1 MNVNYEKCIILSQ
14 QVYNSLIYGRE
25 GNNDP
30 SENSNTPSNTPSN
43 SSNSNQNV
51 NMNPIYS
58 INTPQDAQLPPPPP
72 PSEKPLPPASYS
84 PPPPPPELLP
94 TPALPPPPPP
104 TISTNTLPPP
114 PLPPSASTV
123 ALKRAK
129 AVAKRRIKKM
139 EIESPS
145 PSATA
150 VVPYTPPPPPTP
162 ILVNAEKKRSRK
174 EILKDEMQKAL
185 LQQYKEK
192 ARKLNGGNRA
202 KKSSD
207 PSELPKMI
215 THVTEKQLLS
225 SKLKRNAKKA
235 QLSLPRPTNKNK
247 VFKNDKGEKRK
258 LKEKEEQKKKQKK
271 GHNPKSKGYNPKFH
285 KWKLL

>member
-1 MNVNYEKCIILSQ
+1 
-14 QVYNSLIYGRE
+14 
-25 GNNDP
+25 
-30 SENSNTPSNTPSN
+30 
-43 SSNSNQNV
+43 
-51 NMNPIYS
+51 
-58 INTPQDAQLPPPPP
+58 
-72 PSEKPLPPASYS
+72 
-84 PPPPPPELLP
+84 
-94 TPALPPPPPP
+94 
-104 TISTNTLPPP
+104 
-114 PLPPSASTV
+114 
-123 ALKRAK
+123 
-129 AVAKRRIKKM
+129 M

-145 PSATA
+145 PSASA
-150 VVPYTPPPPPTP
+150 VVPYTPPPPPAP

-202 KKSSD
+202 KKISD
-207 PSELPKMI
+207 PPEPPKMI
-215 THVTEKQLLS
+215 THVTKKPLLS

>member
-1 MNVNYEKCIILSQ
+1 M
-14 QVYNSLIYGRE
+14 G
-25 GNNDP
+25 
-30 SENSNTPSNTPSN
+30 
-43 SSNSNQNV
+43 
-51 NMNPIYS
+51 
-58 INTPQDAQLPPPPP
+58 
-72 PSEKPLPPASYS
+72 
-84 PPPPPPELLP
+84 
-94 TPALPPPPPP
+94 
-104 TISTNTLPPP
+104 
-114 PLPPSASTV
+114 
-123 ALKRAK
+123 
-129 AVAKRRIKKM
+129 
-139 EIESPS
+139 
-145 PSATA
+145 
-150 VVPYTPPPPPTP
+150 
-162 ILVNAEKKRSRK
+162 RK

-192 ARKLNGGNRA
+192 ARKLNDGNRA

-207 PSELPKMI
+207 PPEPPKMI
-215 THVTEKQLLS
+215 TYVTKKPLLS

>member
-104 TISTNTLPPP
+104 TISANTLPPP

-271 GHNPKSKGYNPKFH
+271 RT
-285 KWKLL
+285 